1 MPNAW
6 VVTRLADAEVTWS
19 RAEVTLGRSEKISLP
34 WGCEGPI
41 LLIVIIKCTFSGQQ
55 SQRACVTGS
64 QSYLSGQDSQ
74 GIKKGSPGILRG
86 WQNTARGTAI
96 RKGSNEQQGSRAISV
111 TRAHTWGTLWYL
123 VIHCHTFLHRVI
135 PCDISTYSIYL
146 VVYCHRSRVVMLCNT
161 SRYCTDISCD
171 TLWALVTTVVLCHFK
186 LVIAIAS
193 YEF

>member
-1 MPNAW
+1 VSSAW
-6 VVTRLADAEVTWS
+6 VGTRLADTKVTWS

-34 WGCEGPI
+34 WGCEGPT
-41 LLIVIIKCTFSGQQ
+41 LLIVIIKCSFSGQQ
-55 SQRACVTGS
+55 PQCACVTGS

-74 GIKKGSPGILRG
+74 GIKKGSPG
-86 WQNTARGTAI
+86 TAI
-96 RKGSNEQQGSRAISV
+96 RKGSNEQQGSRAICV
-111 TRAHTWGTLWYL
+111 TRAYTWGTLWYL
-123 VIHCHTFLHRVI
+123 VIHCYTFLHRVI

-171 TLWALVTTVVLCHFK
+171 TLLALVMTVIPCHFK